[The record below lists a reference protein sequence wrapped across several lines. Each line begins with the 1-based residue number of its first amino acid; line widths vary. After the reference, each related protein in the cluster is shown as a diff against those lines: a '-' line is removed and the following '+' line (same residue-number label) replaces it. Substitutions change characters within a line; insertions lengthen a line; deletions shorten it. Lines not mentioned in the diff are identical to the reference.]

1 MRLIT
6 IILCMCALLALAAF
20 LTIELDPTLRTYD
33 KAEARAFIARCDG
46 HVNIVEEGDL
56 MILDCEK

>member
-6 IILCMCALLALAAF
+6 IIICMLALMALAAF
-20 LTIELDPTLRTYD
+20 ITVELDPTLRTYD
-33 KAEARAFIARCDG
+33 KAEARVFIARCDG
-46 HVNIVEEGDL
+46 HVNIVEDGAL